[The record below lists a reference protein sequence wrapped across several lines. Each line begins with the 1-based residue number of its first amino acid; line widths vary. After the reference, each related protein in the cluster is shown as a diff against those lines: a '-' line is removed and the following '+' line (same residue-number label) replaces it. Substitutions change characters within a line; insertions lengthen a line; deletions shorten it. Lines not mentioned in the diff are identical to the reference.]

1 MATRAQNGWNIYRRG
16 SSGVVPRNHLQERHG
31 TVQRKKHVS
40 LKYSFIR
47 FPMLKVPLSIRP
59 NGKAKFLR
67 QSVTLTAFG
76 NPVFDKPIENIAAIF
91 AIFKRAVGD
100 NIFESAAYSMYEGF
114 PAIDVSNR
122 YFTPRG
128 GADVEDIR
136 PLTEEVD
143 PNGYLAKAAGSTYVH
158 TEENKVYYFEKAGNG
173 KGWGTKSCRGS
184 SCWRQTA
191 SKRLDRRSFNSA
203 TLSKSKFRSLLYL
216 CEARN
221 GRLVRYWEALVFLK
235 GDSPRWEQ
243 NTISG
248 TKPDNDTGSL
258 REELDKNGNTCREGQ
273 TNPQKEGRIYRGRG
287 IDYTC
292 ETSRDGGKR
301 EYGNGRGKR
310 EE

>member
-1 MATRAQNGWNIYRRG
+1 
-16 SSGVVPRNHLQERHG
+16 
-31 TVQRKKHVS
+31 
-40 LKYSFIR
+40 
-47 FPMLKVPLSIRP
+47 MLKVPLSIRP

-128 GADVEDIR
+128 GADAEDIR

-173 KGWGTKSCRGS
+173 KG
-184 SCWRQTA
+184 
-191 SKRLDRRSFNSA
+191 
-203 TLSKSKFRSLLYL
+203 
-216 CEARN
+216 
-221 GRLVRYWEALVFLK
+221 
-235 GDSPRWEQ
+235 
-243 NTISG
+243 
-248 TKPDNDTGSL
+248 
-258 REELDKNGNTCREGQ
+258 
-273 TNPQKEGRIYRGRG
+273 
-287 IDYTC
+287 
-292 ETSRDGGKR
+292 
-301 EYGNGRGKR
+301 
-310 EE
+310 